1 MTLYKDAAG
10 QLVIAG
16 SLPPGGAS
24 VAPAAS
30 GNLADIAPWLR
41 GLDSNGSTDWHP
53 ANYYGDG
60 GEAVGTLSG
69 YLTKG
74 AVVLAADE
82 NGAVS
87 DFSAASGNFIV
98 TKDGVDITA
107 SCAFAASGAVNMAA
121 GIDAAGHYSISALNG
136 DIGTIMF
143 TATYMDRSIGLEF
156 TVTKAAAGLDGQA
169 YLVIVE
175 STNGTEFRVGQST
188 TTLIKAHVFKNGV
201 EITDSL
207 PESMFRWRR
216 VSMIP
221 QPYPND
227 DATWNTLYMQG
238 YKQVAVNV
246 DDVLAQASFFCDILT
261 N

>member
-1 MTLYKDAAG
+1 MALYKDASG
-10 QLVIAG
+10 QLVIAA

-30 GNLADIAPWLR
+30 GNLADVAPWLR
-41 GLDSNGSTDWHP
+41 GLDSGGGTDWHP
-53 ANYYGDG
+53 ANYYGAG

-74 AVVLAADE
+74 AVVLPADE
-82 NGAVS
+82 NGVVT
-87 DFSAASGNFIV
+87 DFIAASGHFIV
-98 TKDGVDITA
+98 HKDGVDITS
-107 SCAFAASGAVNMAA
+107 SCVFAASGAVNMTAN
-121 GIDAAGHYSISALNG
+121 IDAGGAYIATALSG
-136 DIGTIMF
+136 DIGTILF
-143 TATYMDRSIGLEF
+143 TASYMDRSIGLEF
-156 TVTKAAAGLDGQA
+156 SVTKASAGLDGQA

-227 DATWNTLYMQG
+227 DNTWNTLYMQG

-246 DDVLAQASFFCDILT
+246 DDVASQASFFCDILIT
-261 N
+261 